1 MRVIYR
7 GDLDGSV
14 CAANLMDV
22 GLCDTLEQAH
32 PKDMQEGKI
41 DITSEDIICNLPYH
55 PSCHMWFDHH
65 SSEISRPDMPTDFT
79 GLVDVAPSAANLVYK
94 YFIEDY
100 PELKKYE
107 GLVHETDLVD
117 SADLTLE
124 QVANPQGTILLG
136 LLLDPRTGLGLQRD
150 MNISNFQWVS
160 SVPELLTKHSV
171 EEILAM
177 QDTAERI
184 DRYNDMHNIASEFY
198 SANSRMEG
206 NVIMTDVRGM
216 DVPPANRFLIYT
228 LPELSDGNISVRI
241 ADGKKG
247 EFDTISV
254 AHSIFNRTS
263 NVDSGELCKSYGGGG
278 HKGAATC
285 QPNLEDSEGVL
296 QGIIEACKD

>member
-14 CAANLMDV
+14 CAAILMDV

-32 PKDMQEGKI
+32 PKDMQEGKV

-285 QPNLEDSEGVL
+285 QPTLEDSEGVL

>member
-14 CAANLMDV
+14 CAAILMDV

-41 DITSEDIICNLPYH
+41 DITSEDIVCNLPYH

-296 QGIIEACKD
+296 QGIIEACKE

>member
-7 GDLDGSV
+7 GDLDGFV
-14 CAANLMDV
+14 CAAILMDV

-32 PKDMQEGKI
+32 PKDMQEGKV

-296 QGIIEACKD
+296 QGIIEACKE

>member
-14 CAANLMDV
+14 CAAILMDV

-32 PKDMQEGKI
+32 PKDMQEGKV

-198 SANSRMEG
+198 SANSRMEE

>member
-1 MRVIYR
+1 
-7 GDLDGSV
+7 
-14 CAANLMDV
+14 
-22 GLCDTLEQAH
+22 
-32 PKDMQEGKI
+32 
-41 DITSEDIICNLPYH
+41 
-55 PSCHMWFDHH
+55 
-65 SSEISRPDMPTDFT
+65 MPTDFT

-296 QGIIEACKD
+296 QGIIEACKE

>member
-1 MRVIYR
+1 
-7 GDLDGSV
+7 
-14 CAANLMDV
+14 
-22 GLCDTLEQAH
+22 
-32 PKDMQEGKI
+32 
-41 DITSEDIICNLPYH
+41 
-55 PSCHMWFDHH
+55 
-65 SSEISRPDMPTDFT
+65 MPTDFT

-247 EFDTISV
+247 EFNTISV

-263 NVDSGELCKSYGGGG
+263 SVDSGELCKSHGGGG

-285 QPNLEDSEGVL
+285 QPNLEESKGVF
-296 QGIIEACKD
+296 QGIIEACKE

>member
-14 CAANLMDV
+14 CAAILMDV

-198 SANSRMEG
+198 SANSRMEE

-296 QGIIEACKD
+296 QGIIEACKE

>member
-14 CAANLMDV
+14 CAAILMDV

-32 PKDMQEGKI
+32 PKDMQEGKV

-296 QGIIEACKD
+296 QGIIEACKE

>member
-14 CAANLMDV
+14 CAAILMDV

-32 PKDMQEGKI
+32 PKDMQEGKV

-107 GLVHETDLVD
+107 GLVHGTDLVD

-296 QGIIEACKD
+296 QGIIEACKE

>member
-14 CAANLMDV
+14 CAAILMDV

-32 PKDMQEGKI
+32 PKDMQEGKV

>member
-14 CAANLMDV
+14 CAAILMDV

-296 QGIIEACKD
+296 QGIIEACKE

>member
-14 CAANLMDV
+14 CAAILMDV

-32 PKDMQEGKI
+32 PKDMQEGKV

-296 QGIIEACKD
+296 QEIIEACKE

>member
-14 CAANLMDV
+14 CAAILMDV

-32 PKDMQEGKI
+32 PKDMQEGKV

-171 EEILAM
+171 EEVLAM

-296 QGIIEACKD
+296 QGIIEACKE

>member
-14 CAANLMDV
+14 CAAILMDV

-41 DITSEDIICNLPYH
+41 DITSEDIVCNLPYH

>member
-14 CAANLMDV
+14 CAAILMDV

-32 PKDMQEGKI
+32 PKDMQEGKV

-184 DRYNDMHNIASEFY
+184 ARYNDMHNIASEFY
-198 SANSRMEG
+198 SANSRMEE

-296 QGIIEACKD
+296 QGIIEACKE